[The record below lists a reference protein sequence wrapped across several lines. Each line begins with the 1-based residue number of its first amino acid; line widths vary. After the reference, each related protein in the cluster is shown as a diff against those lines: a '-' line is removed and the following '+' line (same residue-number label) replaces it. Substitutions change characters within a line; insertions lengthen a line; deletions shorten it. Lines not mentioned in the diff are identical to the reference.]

1 LVVCRGTWQLVA
13 HYAWRAMIQVF
24 HHVLGSLCFRRME
37 WVCQALWK
45 KGLFIGLGVLGMRS
59 RNNLPMEK
67 LHNYPAIECPYL
79 GLIGKPD

>member
-1 LVVCRGTWQLVA
+1 MPGDVA
-13 HYAWRAMIQVF
+13 ISGALCLAGHDS
-24 HHVLGSLCFRRME
+24 SLPPRVGQPLF
-37 WVCQALWK
+37 QADGVGLPSPLE